1 MKWRAQNI
9 MKQPFKKVHNFNRD
23 NRDMQTVSF
32 QVSVYAKCMV
42 ENSTGRLS
50 EESWAIGICVSKCTF
65 PTNFPKRV
73 FYKKYI
79 IIKKNYFSW
88 IRYKLQ
94 IHFLVI

>member
-73 FYKKYI
+73 FYNTEKGVLQQQQQ
-79 IIKKNYFSW
+79 KNMHVSD
-88 IRYKLQ
+88 
-94 IHFLVI
+94 